1 MKEKKSN
8 NGSVTTPMKEDVTCE
23 AAQEAHEAL
32 LTGYQTERKDGKNL
46 SLNGETLA
54 KAQQA
59 ELDGKPK
66 Q

>member
-1 MKEKKSN
+1 
-8 NGSVTTPMKEDVTCE
+8 MKEDVTCE